1 MSSLQVTW
9 GIALRSLR
17 LIPRL
22 PSTFVPSLVMPIF
35 LTISFAGAFSGL
47 VLLPGFPAEK
57 IIDWFIPM
65 TTLQGAAFAGITTGM
80 GAARDLE
87 NGFYDRFLVS
97 PASRAAILGGPLV
110 ASVFRALIPVTLL
123 LTVAVIGGAH
133 FYGGLLGIVTLV
145 VACLGIALVSGS
157 WAMALALRFKTQQA
171 APLMQMGVFITIFLS
186 TAQMPLN
193 LLSGWL
199 HDVARLNPITNVL
212 ALARQGFLGEVTW
225 EGTWPGLVA
234 LGGLIVAALLFA
246 GRSMQKVTP

>member
-1 MSSLQVTW
+1 MSSMQVTW

-17 LIPRL
+17 LIPRM
-22 PSTFVPSLVMPIF
+22 PSTFIPSLVMPIF

-47 VLLPGFPAEK
+47 VFLPGFPADK

-65 TTLQGAAFAGITTGM
+65 TCVQGAAFAGITTGM

-97 PASRAAILGGPLV
+97 PASRPAILGGPLV
-110 ASVFRALIPVTLL
+110 ASVLRAFIPVTLL
-123 LTVAVIGGAH
+123 LGVAVIADAH

-145 VACLGIALVSGS
+145 IACLGIALVAGA

-171 APLMQMGVFITIFLS
+171 APLMQMGVFMAIFLS

-193 LLSGWL
+193 LLTGWL
-199 HDVARLNPITNVL
+199 HNVARVNPITNVL
-212 ALARQGFLGEVTW
+212 AMARQGFLGEVTW
-225 EGTWPGLVA
+225 A
-234 LGGLIVAALLFA
+234 
-246 GRSMQKVTP
+246 VT